1 MAVLMFSLPHERLVV
16 AGVGDVGRQVGGSGS
31 WLSAVVVVGLPVH
44 TEMAFNK
51 PPRRAETR
59 GDMTKEHQSH

>member
-16 AGVGDVGRQVGGSGS
+16 AGVGEVDRQVGGSGS
-31 WLSAVVVVGLPVH
+31 WLSAVVVGLPVY

-51 PPRRAETR
+51 RAETT
-59 GDMTKEHQSH
+59 GDITK

>member
-16 AGVGDVGRQVGGSGS
+16 AWVGEVDRQVGGSGS
-31 WLSAVVVVGLPVH
+31 WLSAVVVGLPVH

-51 PPRRAETR
+51 HPIRAETT
-59 GDMTKEHQSH
+59 GDITK